1 MSNELMNQE
10 IREAID
16 AGERALI
23 SLRAAQDKLNS
34 ARNWG
39 IFDMIG
45 GSFFSSLM
53 KRSQIDGASE
63 YMAQAQLDLR
73 RLQKE
78 LRDIQVPMDLKIEVS
93 DFLSF
98 ADVFF
103 DNLLVDW
110 MVQNKIAEARGR
122 KRMEMKR
129 RPTKLRMNSKHFPMI
144 LRASG

>member
-53 KRSQIDGASE
+53 KRSQIGGASE

-110 MVQNKIAEARGR
+110 MVQNKIAEARGQVEDAIFR
-122 KRMEMKR
+122 VESILMDLRNLEN
-129 RPTKLRMNSKHFPMI
+129 RPW
-144 LRASG
+144 

>member
-63 YMAQAQLDLR
+63 YMAQAQLDFR

-110 MVQNKIAEARGR
+110 MVQNKIAEARGQVEDAIFR
-122 KRMEMKR
+122 VESILMDLRNLEN
-129 RPTKLRMNSKHFPMI
+129 RPW
-144 LRASG
+144 

>member
-45 GSFFSSLM
+45 GSFFSILM

-110 MVQNKIAEARGR
+110 MVQNKIAEARGQVEDAIFR
-122 KRMEMKR
+122 VESILMDLRNLEN
-129 RPTKLRMNSKHFPMI
+129 RPW
-144 LRASG
+144 

>member
-63 YMAQAQLDLR
+63 YMAQVQLDLR

-110 MVQNKIAEARGR
+110 MVQNKIAEARGQVEDAIFR
-122 KRMEMKR
+122 VESILMDLRNLEN
-129 RPTKLRMNSKHFPMI
+129 RPW
-144 LRASG
+144 

>member
-110 MVQNKIAEARGR
+110 MVQNKSAEARGQVEDAIFR
-122 KRMEMKR
+122 VESILMDLRNLEN
-129 RPTKLRMNSKHFPMI
+129 RPW
-144 LRASG
+144 

>member
-16 AGERALI
+16 AGETALI
-23 SLRAAQDKLNS
+23 SLRAAQAKLNS

-45 GSFFSSLM
+45 GGFFSSLM
-53 KRSQIDGASE
+53 KRSQMDGASE
-63 YMAQAQLDLR
+63 CMERAKQDLR

-78 LRDIQVPMDLKIEVS
+78 LRDIQVPMDLKIEVG

-98 ADVFF
+98 ADIFF
-103 DNLLVDW
+103 DNLLVDY
-110 MVQNKIAEARGR
+110 MVQSKITEARVQVEDAIFR
-122 KRMEMKR
+122 VESILMD
-129 RPTKLRMNSKHFPMI
+129 LRNLENNPW
-144 LRASG
+144 

>member
-110 MVQNKIAEARGR
+110 MVQNKIAEARGQVEDAIVR
-122 KRMEMKR
+122 VESILMDLRNLEN
-129 RPTKLRMNSKHFPMI
+129 RPW
-144 LRASG
+144 

>member
-10 IREAID
+10 SREAID

-93 DFLSF
+93 AFLSF

-110 MVQNKIAEARGR
+110 MVQNKIAEARGQVEDAIFR
-122 KRMEMKR
+122 VESILMDLRNLEN
-129 RPTKLRMNSKHFPMI
+129 RPW
-144 LRASG
+144 

>member
-63 YMAQAQLDLR
+63 YMAQAQLDSR

-110 MVQNKIAEARGR
+110 MVQNKIAEARGQVEDAIFR
-122 KRMEMKR
+122 VESILMDLRNLEN
-129 RPTKLRMNSKHFPMI
+129 RPW
-144 LRASG
+144 

>member
-110 MVQNKIAEARGR
+110 MVQNKIAEARGQVEDAIFR
-122 KRMEMKR
+122 V
-129 RPTKLRMNSKHFPMI
+129 
-144 LRASG
+144 

>member
-78 LRDIQVPMDLKIEVS
+78 LRDIQIPMDLKIEVS

-110 MVQNKIAEARGR
+110 MVQNKIAEARGQVEDAIFR
-122 KRMEMKR
+122 VESILMDLRNLEN
-129 RPTKLRMNSKHFPMI
+129 RPW
-144 LRASG
+144 

>member
-93 DFLSF
+93 AFLSF

-110 MVQNKIAEARGR
+110 MVQNKIAEARGQVEDAIFR
-122 KRMEMKR
+122 VESILMDLRNLEN
-129 RPTKLRMNSKHFPMI
+129 RPW
-144 LRASG
+144 

>member
-78 LRDIQVPMDLKIEVS
+78 LRDIQEPMDLKIEVS

-110 MVQNKIAEARGR
+110 MVQNKIAEARGQVEDAIFR
-122 KRMEMKR
+122 VESILMDLRNLEN
-129 RPTKLRMNSKHFPMI
+129 RPW
-144 LRASG
+144 

>member
-16 AGERALI
+16 AGERAII

-110 MVQNKIAEARGR
+110 MVQNKIAEARGQVEDAIFR
-122 KRMEMKR
+122 VESILMDLRNLEN
-129 RPTKLRMNSKHFPMI
+129 RPW
-144 LRASG
+144 

>member
-34 ARNWG
+34 ARNWC

-110 MVQNKIAEARGR
+110 MVQNKIAEARGQVEDAIFR
-122 KRMEMKR
+122 VESILMDLRNLEN
-129 RPTKLRMNSKHFPMI
+129 RPW
-144 LRASG
+144 

>member
-16 AGERALI
+16 AGERVLI

-110 MVQNKIAEARGR
+110 MVQNKIAEARGQVEDAIFR
-122 KRMEMKR
+122 VESILMDLRNLEN
-129 RPTKLRMNSKHFPMI
+129 RPW
-144 LRASG
+144 

>member
-110 MVQNKIAEARGR
+110 MVQNKIAEARGQVEDAIFR
-122 KRMEMKR
+122 VE
-129 RPTKLRMNSKHFPMI
+129 SI
-144 LRASG
+144 LRDLRNLENRPW

>member
-63 YMAQAQLDLR
+63 YMAQAQLDL
-73 RLQKE
+73 
-78 LRDIQVPMDLKIEVS
+78 
-93 DFLSF
+93 LS
-98 ADVFF
+98 
-103 DNLLVDW
+103 L
-110 MVQNKIAEARGR
+110 I
-122 KRMEMKR
+122 
-129 RPTKLRMNSKHFPMI
+129 HI
-144 LRASG
+144 